1 MGKNKAEP
9 LECSRLPYRFPA
21 LMIIIR
27 ELDPVATDVRPPRLR
42 KTEAAA
48 EAPTSYLGGSVT
60 NSARRQ
66 FRGFPFLYFRRGSW
80 RLFYFVRLRT
90 RAASG
95 LLMQKKSSNWA
106 WVPPLYFIEGLP
118 NAIVASL
125 SVGYYMSMGVGNAKA
140 AMLTS
145 GLYLPWFLKGLWGP
159 FVDSV
164 STKRKWIFF
173 CTAIFAVCFAG
184 LALAG
189 FFPRWI
195 AASALMF
202 WTLGFASATFDIAA
216 DGFYMLALDDK
227 SQSFFVG
234 IRNAFYRIAVLFGQ
248 GAMLVIAGYFGKFFD
263 SPSGGWAV
271 AFLTCAAVCSIA
283 AAYFSKVLPRP
294 QTDAPR
300 ADSSAGEIMR
310 NMRSAFAEFFSK
322 RHILSILAFVLFYRF
337 AEAQLL
343 KIVQPFLYHGADAGG
358 LGLSLETI
366 GVIYG
371 TAAPVAL
378 LGGGIVGGI
387 FISKTG
393 LKRAMLPMAL
403 AMNLPNVIY
412 VYMAIVL
419 PQSHIEIASLICVEQ
434 FGYGFGFAGYM
445 VYLMWASAG
454 GNRTSTYAIFTSFMA
469 LGIMFPGFF
478 SGSIQESVG
487 YLKFFE
493 WVLICTLVSFFVSY
507 LAYRT
512 LRDER

>member
-1 MGKNKAEP
+1 M
-9 LECSRLPYRFPA
+9 
-21 LMIIIR
+21 
-27 ELDPVATDVRPPRLR
+27 
-42 KTEAAA
+42 
-48 EAPTSYLGGSVT
+48 
-60 NSARRQ
+60 
-66 FRGFPFLYFRRGSW
+66 
-80 RLFYFVRLRT
+80 
-90 RAASG
+90 
-95 LLMQKKSSNWA
+95 LMQKKSSNWA

-283 AAYFSKVLPRP
+283 AAYSP
-294 QTDAPR
+294 APTNR
-300 ADSSAGEIMR
+300 CAARG
-310 NMRSAFAEFFSK
+310 FF
-322 RHILSILAFVLFYRF
+322 
-337 AEAQLL
+337 
-343 KIVQPFLYHGADAGG
+343 G
-358 LGLSLETI
+358 
-366 GVIYG
+366 
-371 TAAPVAL
+371 
-378 LGGGIVGGI
+378 
-387 FISKTG
+387 
-393 LKRAMLPMAL
+393 
-403 AMNLPNVIY
+403 
-412 VYMAIVL
+412 
-419 PQSHIEIASLICVEQ
+419 
-434 FGYGFGFAGYM
+434 
-445 VYLMWASAG
+445 G
-454 GNRTSTYAIFTSFMA
+454 GNRAQYA
-469 LGIMFPGFF
+469 LGVRG
-478 SGSIQESVG
+478 
-487 YLKFFE
+487 
-493 WVLICTLVSFFVSY
+493 VLF
-507 LAYRT
+507 
-512 LRDER
+512 

>member
-1 MGKNKAEP
+1 MFETA
-9 LECSRLPYRFPA
+9 LP
-21 LMIIIR
+21 
-27 ELDPVATDVRPPRLR
+27 VPRLNDNITGAR
-42 KTEAAA
+42 PGCDGCQAAKIA
-48 EAPTSYLGGSVT
+48 EDRSRGGST
-60 NSARRQ
+60 HLLLGRQ
-66 FRGFPFLYFRRGSW
+66 RNQLGKTAIPGVPAFIFPPWVVAAFLFCPPSHPGG
-80 RLFYFVRLRT
+80 VRL
-90 RAASG
+90 AYA
-95 LLMQKKSSNWA
+95 KKSSNWA

-173 CTAIFAVCFAG
+173 CTALFAVCFAG

-283 AAYFSKVLPRP
+283 AAYFSKALPRP

-300 ADSSAGEIMR
+300 ADSSAGEIVR

-366 GVIYG
+366 GIIYG
-371 TAAPVAL
+371 TAAPIAL
-378 LGGGIVGGI
+378 LGGGIIGGI

-478 SGSIQESVG
+478 SGAVQEFLG
-487 YLKFFE
+487 YAGFFE
-493 WVLICTLVSFFVSY
+493 WVLFCTLVSFFVTY

-512 LRDER
+512 LRD

>member
-1 MGKNKAEP
+1 
-9 LECSRLPYRFPA
+9 
-21 LMIIIR
+21 
-27 ELDPVATDVRPPRLR
+27 
-42 KTEAAA
+42 
-48 EAPTSYLGGSVT
+48 
-60 NSARRQ
+60 
-66 FRGFPFLYFRRGSW
+66 
-80 RLFYFVRLRT
+80 
-90 RAASG
+90 
-95 LLMQKKSSNWA
+95 
-106 WVPPLYFIEGLP
+106 
-118 NAIVASL
+118 
-125 SVGYYMSMGVGNAKA
+125 
-140 AMLTS
+140 
-145 GLYLPWFLKGLWGP
+145 
-159 FVDSV
+159 
-164 STKRKWIFF
+164 
-173 CTAIFAVCFAG
+173 
-184 LALAG
+184 
-189 FFPRWI
+189 
-195 AASALMF
+195 
-202 WTLGFASATFDIAA
+202 
-216 DGFYMLALDDK
+216 MLALDDK

-283 AAYFSKVLPRP
+283 ATYFSKALPRP

-300 ADSSAGEIMR
+300 ADSSAGEIVR

-366 GVIYG
+366 GIIYG

-378 LGGGIVGGI
+378 LGGGIIGGI

-478 SGSIQESVG
+478 SGAVQEFLG
-487 YLKFFE
+487 YAGFFE
-493 WVLICTLVSFFVSY
+493 WVLFCTLVSFFVTY

-512 LRDER
+512 LRD